1 MKKSNKVKVPTPYGV
16 FDMQAYHDTHLDTDH
31 VVVTAEVPRDEI
43 PIVRL
48 HSECITGDIF
58 GSYRCDCGEQLH
70 ESLKL
75 IDKKGGYLI
84 YLRGHEGRG
93 IGVLNKLNAYKL
105 QDEGVDTLDA
115 NLQLGFEAD
124 QRDYTGALEI
134 LNELGISKLQ
144 LLTNN
149 PNKAD
154 FLIDNGIEVARTL
167 SVEIS
172 PTKQNLNY
180 LKTKKSRMSHNLK
193 LDGKSHISQEEK

>member
-1 MKKSNKVKVPTPYGV
+1 MKKSDKVKVPTPYGV
-16 FDMQAYHDTHLDTDH
+16 FDMQAYHDTYLDTDH
-31 VVVTAEVPRDEI
+31 VVVSSEVPKGEV

-58 GSYRCDCGEQLH
+58 GSHRCDCGEQLH

-75 IDKKGGYLI
+75 IDKKGGYLV

-115 NLQLGFEAD
+115 NLQLGFKAD
-124 QRDYTGALEI
+124 QRDYTGALDI
-134 LNELGISKLQ
+134 LRDLGIKKLQ
-144 LLTNN
+144 LLSNN
-149 PNKAD
+149 PSKAD
-154 FLIDNGIEVARTL
+154 FLVNHGIEVANIL

-172 PTKQNLNY
+172 PTEQNLDY
-180 LKTKKSRMSHNLK
+180 LTTKKNRMSHNLK
-193 LDGKSHISQEEK
+193 LDGKTHISQGEK